1 VSGREIE
8 VQADPLTAILAFVVL
23 IGLIVVVH
31 ELGHYSVARMFG
43 TAIKSFSVGFG
54 PVLASAKD
62 RRGTT
67 WKISALPLG
76 GFVSFIEDRSDA
88 EAQAIPGK
96 TYSELTAPQR
106 IAVASAGPL
115 ANFIFASLVFAG
127 FSLFMGERTE
137 RLVIADVRAGSAAEA
152 AGFLAGDTI
161 TRIDGRRFEAARDVT
176 AYVQMRSDT
185 PIRFEVDRAG
195 EVVEI
200 TAIPLRTV
208 IRNGLGIEG
217 RVGQL
222 GIAFEGGL
230 YEVERLGPI
239 SSLGA
244 GVAETWV
251 TIERMAYSLWR
262 VVTLREPVDQLSGPL
277 GIGDLAGR
285 VVKVNADGAAAAQH
299 SWWQTAGAVALG
311 LLSLSAFLSVAV
323 GFFNLLPLP
332 VLDGGHIVFYTW
344 EVLTGKPVSAGVQ
357 QVAMTASM
365 ALLLG
370 LAVVV
375 TWFDIQRITAP

>member
-1 VSGREIE
+1 M
-8 VQADPLTAILAFVVL
+8 QADPLTSILAFVVL

-62 RRGTT
+62 RRGTM
-67 WKISALPLG
+67 WKVSALPLG
-76 GFVSFIEDRSDA
+76 GFVSFIEDRA
-88 EAQAIPGK
+88 EADAQAIPGK
-96 TYSELTAPQR
+96 PYSELTAPQR

-127 FSLFMGERTE
+127 FTLFLGERTE

-152 AGFLAGDTI
+152 AGFSAGDEI
-161 TRIDGRRFEAARDVT
+161 VRIDGRRFEAARDVT

-185 PIRFEVDRAG
+185 LIRFEVERAG
-195 EVVEI
+195 EVVPIEA
-200 TAIPLRTV
+200 TPLRTV

-217 RVGQL
+217 KVGQL

-230 YEVERLGPI
+230 FEVERLGPI

-244 GVAETWV
+244 GIAETWV

-285 VVKVNADGAAAAQH
+285 VVKVNADGAAAAEH

-344 EVLTGKPVSAGVQ
+344 EVLTGKPVSAGIQ